1 MTSQWWVNFDFNMA
15 NINISS
21 PKPKVSKH
29 YGRSCVAG
37 TYGGIRCMNT
47 QFTKGVSFHYFP
59 NNAKDLK
66 RHQQWVRFVRRHRP
80 EFKPSTYSSLC
91 SVHFEDSCYSVP
103 RDAALQFGVRAK
115 LKDDAVPSIDAA
127 NETTKTDTATP
138 VRERRQVCKFFKL
151 LPYTRNVYICDLSNI
166 DYKRSFVLQLNY

>member
-103 RDAALQFGVRAK
+103 RGAALQFGVRAK
-115 LKDDAVPSIDAA
+115 LKDDAVCQALM
-127 NETTKTDTATP
+127 
-138 VRERRQVCKFFKL
+138 QQMKL
-151 LPYTRNVYICDLSNI
+151 LKQIQQHRWENEDRYANFSNYCLI
-166 DYKRSFVLQLNY
+166 PEMCIFVIYLTLTINEALFCS